1 MGTLFAIQFV
11 LILIVYV
18 YFAVCFQKIAEKTS
32 TENPWWAWVPILNI
46 LLMLKIAGKPMWWI
60 ILLFIP
66 LVNIIIAI
74 LVFMAIAE
82 KRGKP
87 SWIGILMIVPLV
99 NLFIPAYLAF
109 SD

>member
-1 MGTLFAIQFV
+1 MEGFLAVQLVVFLIAYIYMGI
-11 LILIVYV
+11 
-18 YFAVCFQKIAEKTS
+18 CFQKIAEKTN

-46 LLMLKIAGKPMWWI
+46 FLMLKIARRPLWWI

-74 LVFMAIAE
+74 VVFMAIAE
-82 KRGKP
+82 ARGKP
-87 SWIGILMIVPLV
+87 SWYGILIIVPLV
-99 NLFIPAYLAF
+99 NIFLPGYLAF